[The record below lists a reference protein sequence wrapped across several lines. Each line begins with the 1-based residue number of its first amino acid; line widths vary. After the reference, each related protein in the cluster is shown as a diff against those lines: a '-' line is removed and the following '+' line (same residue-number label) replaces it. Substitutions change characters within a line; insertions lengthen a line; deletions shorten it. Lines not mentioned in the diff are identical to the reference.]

1 MRTFSFF
8 RKLTSISYK
17 YTFLHSPTYCVHATV
32 RSPFFTESDD
42 AAHIFGDA
50 LSNEQPSLKID
61 ECFIPFIIHSPDRS
75 RSDNLAIFILFKR
88 PCIMSQRG
96 ITIHNCPRGKTHSKY
111 VKSCNEIGVEIWA
124 EAGTDLRKFVSDSTR
139 VQRKKLYCHFYT

>member
-1 MRTFSFF
+1 MFITFCKPFF
-8 RKLTSISYK
+8 RALY
-17 YTFLHSPTYCVHATV
+17 ATV

-88 PCIMSQRG
+88 PCIMSKRG

-139 VQRKKLYCHFYT
+139 VQRKKLYCHFYTSKLLKL